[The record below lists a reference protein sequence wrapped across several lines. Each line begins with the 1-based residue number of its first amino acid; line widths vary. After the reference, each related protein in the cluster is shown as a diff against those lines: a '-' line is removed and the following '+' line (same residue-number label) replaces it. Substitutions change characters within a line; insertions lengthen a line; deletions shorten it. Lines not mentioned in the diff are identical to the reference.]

1 MQEKRVNFHDF
12 SAGDAV
18 FLLAYSTLLTYIYEQ
33 ATPETRRMIAK
44 DLEDKVTEWL
54 VPGAV
59 DNVETEC
66 FLRNAAIVLSAKWDE
81 DGLVNHTSVEVDCG

>member
-12 SAGDAV
+12 SASDAV
-18 FLLAYSTLLTYIYEQ
+18 FLLAYSTLLSYIYEQ
-33 ATPETRRMIAK
+33 ATSETRTMIAK

-54 VPGAV
+54 VPGVV
-59 DNVETEC
+59 DNVETNC

-81 DGLVNHTSVEVDCG
+81 DGAAKYTSVEIDCG